1 MVLDGGQSMTKP
13 LIVVNFKTYASA
25 SGATAEALAVAM
37 EKHSNGPARMVAVV
51 SAFDLEAVCRVAP
64 NLEVWSQH
72 LDPVGQGGFTG
83 WLEPHTAIHR
93 GAQGTIINHAEHKVE
108 MEHVKSLLPQLP
120 DGFPVCG
127 CAADLEEAKS
137 LAEMGPTFIAV
148 EPPELIGGDISVTT
162 ADPSIVSDTVAVVK
176 ATNAGVRVLCGAGVK
191 NGQDVATAISL
202 GAEGVLLASGVT
214 KAKDVEAVLA
224 DLVSQLVWVANHTLF
239 DVSLPQAACHQGTLV
254 CICTPYNRS
263 LLSPKARILVGDE
276 TPSHTTP

>member
-25 SGATAEALAVAM
+25 SGAAAETLAVAM
-37 EKHSNGPARMVAVV
+37 EAHSNGPARMVAVV
-51 SAFDLEAVCRVAP
+51 SAFDLEAVRRAAP
-64 NLEVWSQH
+64 SLEVWSQH

-83 WLEPHTAIHR
+83 WLEPITAIHR

-108 MEHVKSLLPQLP
+108 MDHVQRLLPQLP
-120 DGFPVCG
+120 EDFPVCG

-176 ATNAGVRVLCGAGVK
+176 ATNPDVRVLCGAGVK
-191 NGQDVATAISL
+191 NGQDVATAIKL

-214 KAKDVEAVLA
+214 KASDVASVLN
-224 DLVSQLVWVANHTLF
+224 DLVS
-239 DVSLPQAACHQGTLV
+239 
-254 CICTPYNRS
+254 
-263 LLSPKARILVGDE
+263 LL
-276 TPSHTTP
+276 